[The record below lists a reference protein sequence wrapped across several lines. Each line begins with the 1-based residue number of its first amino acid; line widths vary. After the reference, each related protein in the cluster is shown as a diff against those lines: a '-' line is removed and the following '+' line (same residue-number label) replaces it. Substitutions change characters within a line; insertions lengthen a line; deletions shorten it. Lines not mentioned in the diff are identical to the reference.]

1 MTNEPTNERIEIL
14 SKMIGTDP
22 KHWPFPITRN
32 LEVNLLDVSVGAI
45 KFKVTVKE
53 DWLNPLQILHGGI
66 MITLMDDAMGIAVY
80 TLNREDRFASINL
93 NTDFF
98 KSVKEGEDIFIY
110 SKIEKA
116 GRQVV
121 HATAYI
127 ENEKGQLIAKSTSN
141 LVVFSKK
148 S

>member
-1 MTNEPTNERIEIL
+1 MTNKDTNERVQLL

-32 LEVNLLDVSVGAI
+32 LEVHLLEVNIGSI

-53 DWLNPLQILHGGI
+53 DWLNPLNILHGGI
-66 MITLMDDAMGIAVY
+66 MVTLMDDAMGIAVY
-80 TLNREDRFASINL
+80 TLNQENRFASINL

-98 KSVKEGEDIFIY
+98 KSVKEGEQIFIH

-141 LVVFSKK
+141 LVVFPKK